1 MHKGDKFLLFNYCFN
16 KTMWPNIIINIKP
29 CLFVVVLNK
38 LTFLHVHVGL
48 GLSKLIVT
56 KRIL

>member
-1 MHKGDKFLLFNYCFN
+1 MHKGDKFLLFDFCFN

-29 CLFVVVLNK
+29 CLFVLVLNK
-38 LTFLHVHVGL
+38 LTFSHVGL
-48 GLSKLIVT
+48 GLSKLTVT